1 MPDRAWQGAW
11 HERITD
17 ASRQGKPGSGVF
29 VDMRLPGIAVVGVRL
44 WLLPGAGVGFV
55 FPRLTMRQRLCPRPD
70 VRTGGQMADA
80 VE

>member
-17 ASRQGKPGSGVF
+17 ASRQGEPGSGVF
-29 VDMRLPGIAVVGVRL
+29 VDVRVPAIAVVGVRL
-44 WLLPGAGVGFV
+44 WLLPGAGVRFV
-55 FPRLTMRQRLCPRPD
+55 FPRFPMWQRLCPRPD
-70 VRTGGQMADA
+70 VRAGGQMADA